1 MCTYMG
7 LPQWLSGK
15 ESACNAGAAGDVF
28 LIPGSERSP
37 GGGHGNP
44 LRSSCLENHRTE
56 KPRRHRVT
64 ESDMT
69 EATSHTHTHTH
80 STLTQRTVSGNL
92 CCHHPLPYV
101 APGIQVDVVEF
112 QPLAMAEG
120 PWCWDWMPTP
130 KCPSIK
136 QLEPPIRLMSTSLLV
151 YLETSELA
159 EYTPLRLWSLSGPSL
174 SHFLV
179 YEEQHLGGGG
189 GWRPHIPAP
198 LVKRGLTYTS
208 FHALSF

>member
-1 MCTYMG
+1 MQELQETCFWSLGQKDPLEEGMATHSG
-7 LPQWLSGK
+7 LLAWRIIGQ
-15 ESACNAGAAGDVF
+15 
-28 LIPGSERSP
+28 RSP
-37 GGGHGNP
+37 EG
-44 LRSSCLENHRTE
+44 
-56 KPRRHRVT
+56 T
-64 ESDMT
+64 ESQSRT
-69 EATSHTHTHTH
+69 WQRQLRTHTHTH

-208 FHALSF
+208 FHALSFWHCQLTKHSKKRSSSV

>member
-1 MCTYMG
+1 MATHSG
-7 LPQWLSGK
+7 LLAWR
-15 ESACNAGAAGDVF
+15 
-28 LIPGSERSP
+28 IIW
-37 GGGHGNP
+37 
-44 LRSSCLENHRTE
+44 TE

-69 EATSHTHTHTH
+69 EATSHTHTHTL

-159 EYTPLRLWSLSGPSL
+159 EYTPLRLWSLSGPLTKPLSSNMKSSTWGVRGMETPYSSSL
-174 SHFLV
+174 GEEGPYLYLLPRSFFLTLPV
-179 YEEQHLGGGG
+179 TKHSK
-189 GWRPHIPAP
+189 
-198 LVKRGLTYTS
+198 KRS
-208 FHALSF
+208 SSV

>member
-44 LRSSCLENHRTE
+44 LRSSCLENHMDRE
-56 KPRRHRVT
+56 APKAQSHRVGH
-64 ESDMT
+64 DRGNF
-69 EATSHTHTHTH
+69 AHTHTRTHTL

-136 QLEPPIRLMSTSLLV
+136 QLETPP
-151 YLETSELA
+151 
-159 EYTPLRLWSLSGPSL
+159 SGSCLHPSL
-174 SHFLV
+174 C
-179 YEEQHLGGGG
+179 
-189 GWRPHIPAP
+189 I
-198 LVKRGLTYTS
+198 
-208 FHALSF
+208 

>member
-1 MCTYMG
+1 MATHSG
-7 LPQWLSGK
+7 LLAWR
-15 ESACNAGAAGDVF
+15 
-28 LIPGSERSP
+28 IIW
-37 GGGHGNP
+37 
-44 LRSSCLENHRTE
+44 TE

-69 EATSHTHTHTH
+69 EATSHTRTHTL